1 MLQLDDFTYEIK
13 PLEAS
18 SKFEHL
24 ISQLVTQK
32 TAAEDEKCEAEEK
45 DTNQEYEEA
54 MISEMPRAGTVYLWW
69 PHRKALKVHYT
80 VSNSLVVQKSN
91 ETRVIREYSDYKQ
104 HIAHRLLPGS
114 TSGFHM
120 CSVQYGVRGIR

>member
-1 MLQLDDFTYEIK
+1 M
-13 PLEAS
+13 
-18 SKFEHL
+18 
-24 ISQLVTQK
+24 TQK

-54 MISEMPRAGTVYLWW
+54 MISEMPRAGIVYLWW

-104 HIAHRLLPGS
+104 HIAHHLLPGS
-114 TSGFHM
+114 TSGFHTCFVHM
-120 CSVQYGVRGIR
+120 ES